1 MSCDEVIVR
10 RNDCDEVNATKCRAT
25 ICTVT
30 LRSSSNRTSRN
41 ALAIFWIKIKTNLS
55 FRQIGSLFNISGNS
69 DTRRLRVAD
78 AFDSVRELF
87 IKYFVS
93 KHLGIGHITIDDAK
107 IHNTAYSKEFF
118 GNEPTLIWD
127 GTYFFIGKSS
137 SHSVNRSTY
146 GGQKKRHYVK
156 FMSIVHPDDYV
167 SDVIGPFQGTL
178 NDASIAEEI
187 LATNNALATWLG
199 SNGHIIVDRGF
210 RDVIETFQDLGYET
224 HMPSFLKKGEKQH
237 STIDMNNSRMCTE
250 IRWSVEAFHGRLK
263 KWRIFQDKIHNSLI
277 PKLKDIVRIVSAT
290 LNRYR
295 AGVFID
301 PNSSYHQ
308 KLAQVMRTRLM
319 HRNVLQQRVEMGTIS
334 TRSRWKKTIED
345 VDFDFSELSFDDLCF
360 LFLGTYK
367 IKLARTYVEEHLD
380 QEGDYTV
387 ELDANTDNILRCTIQ
402 SRHSSAVKYKSWI
415 QYSLS
420 GDPIIAWYCT
430 CPGGA
435 VTIGA
440 CAHIV
445 SIVWYLSYARHHH
458 FEPSKGRRRIQQAIM
473 ERIVV
478 GEDDDMND
486 KDQEE
491 VDDD

>member
-1 MSCDEVIVR
+1 MPSVKCAVCDSWGSTADCKSLSSPTYAWFHNHLQAKGKIFNLDELFYCKRCTNTLYTIKKGLITVLTSFTSERSSSDSMDVEQDDDRLTLDNIWSTGSGHKLCVLCR
-10 RNDCDEVNATKCRAT
+10 SQFPTLLSPQQLRDLMNDIFSFFDELRSSPRLDFDDSSLTNEDYEAWTGWSEEQFNDMFKEISVY
-25 ICTVT
+25 
-30 LRSSSNRTSRN
+30 LRSSSNRTSLN

-69 DTRRLRVAD
+69 DTRRLRAAD

-118 GNEPTLIWD
+118 GNESTLIWD

-187 LATNNALATWLG
+187 LATNNALATWL
-199 SNGHIIVDRGF
+199 
-210 RDVIETFQDLGYET
+210 
-224 HMPSFLKKGEKQH
+224 
-237 STIDMNNSRMCTE
+237 
-250 IRWSVEAFHGRLK
+250 EA
-263 KWRIFQDKIHNSLI
+263 
-277 PKLKDIVRIVSAT
+277 T
-290 LNRYR
+290 
-295 AGVFID
+295 
-301 PNSSYHQ
+301 
-308 KLAQVMRTRLM
+308 
-319 HRNVLQQRVEMGTIS
+319 
-334 TRSRWKKTIED
+334 
-345 VDFDFSELSFDDLCF
+345 
-360 LFLGTYK
+360 

-402 SRHSSAVKYKSWI
+402 SRHSNAVKYKSWI

-478 GEDDDMND
+478 GEDDDMDD

-491 VDDD
+491 EDDDWH

>member
-1 MSCDEVIVR
+1 
-10 RNDCDEVNATKCRAT
+10 
-25 ICTVT
+25 
-30 LRSSSNRTSRN
+30 
-41 ALAIFWIKIKTNLS
+41 
-55 FRQIGSLFNISGNS
+55 
-69 DTRRLRVAD
+69 
-78 AFDSVRELF
+78 
-87 IKYFVS
+87 
-93 KHLGIGHITIDDAK
+93 
-107 IHNTAYSKEFF
+107 
-118 GNEPTLIWD
+118 
-127 GTYFFIGKSS
+127 
-137 SHSVNRSTY
+137 
-146 GGQKKRHYVK
+146 
-156 FMSIVHPDDYV
+156 
-167 SDVIGPFQGTL
+167 
-178 NDASIAEEI
+178 
-187 LATNNALATWLG
+187 
-199 SNGHIIVDRGF
+199 
-210 RDVIETFQDLGYET
+210 
-224 HMPSFLKKGEKQH
+224 
-237 STIDMNNSRMCTE
+237 
-250 IRWSVEAFHGRLK
+250 
-263 KWRIFQDKIHNSLI
+263 
-277 PKLKDIVRIVSAT
+277 DIVRIVSAT
-290 LNRYR
+290 LNGYR

-345 VDFDFSELSFDDLCF
+345 VDFDFPELSFDDLCF

-402 SRHSSAVKYKSWI
+402 SRHSNAVKYKSWI

-478 GEDDDMND
+478 GEDDDMDD

-491 VDDD
+491 EDDDWH

>member
-1 MSCDEVIVR
+1 MNDIFSFFDELR
-10 RNDCDEVNATKCRAT
+10 SSPRLDFDDSSLTNEDYEAWTGWSEEQFNDMFKEISVY
-25 ICTVT
+25 
-30 LRSSSNRTSRN
+30 LRSSSNRTSLN

-69 DTRRLRVAD
+69 DTRRLRAAD

-118 GNEPTLIWD
+118 GNESTLIWD

-137 SHSVNRSTY
+137 SHSVNRSAY

-237 STIDMNNSRMCTE
+237 STIDMNNSRMCTK

-263 KWRIFQDKIHNSLI
+263 KWRIFQDKIHNLLI
-277 PKLKDIVRIVSAT
+277 PKL
-290 LNRYR
+290 
-295 AGVFID
+295 
-301 PNSSYHQ
+301 
-308 KLAQVMRTRLM
+308 
-319 HRNVLQQRVEMGTIS
+319 
-334 TRSRWKKTIED
+334 
-345 VDFDFSELSFDDLCF
+345 
-360 LFLGTYK
+360 K

-387 ELDANTDNILRCTIQ
+387 ELDANTDNILRCPIQ
-402 SRHSSAVKYKSWI
+402 SRHSNAVKYKSWI

-478 GEDDDMND
+478 GEDDDMDD

-491 VDDD
+491 EDDDWH

>member
-1 MSCDEVIVR
+1 
-10 RNDCDEVNATKCRAT
+10 
-25 ICTVT
+25 
-30 LRSSSNRTSRN
+30 
-41 ALAIFWIKIKTNLS
+41 
-55 FRQIGSLFNISGNS
+55 
-69 DTRRLRVAD
+69 
-78 AFDSVRELF
+78 
-87 IKYFVS
+87 
-93 KHLGIGHITIDDAK
+93 
-107 IHNTAYSKEFF
+107 
-118 GNEPTLIWD
+118 
-127 GTYFFIGKSS
+127 
-137 SHSVNRSTY
+137 
-146 GGQKKRHYVK
+146 
-156 FMSIVHPDDYV
+156 
-167 SDVIGPFQGTL
+167 
-178 NDASIAEEI
+178 
-187 LATNNALATWLG
+187 
-199 SNGHIIVDRGF
+199 
-210 RDVIETFQDLGYET
+210 
-224 HMPSFLKKGEKQH
+224 
-237 STIDMNNSRMCTE
+237 
-250 IRWSVEAFHGRLK
+250 
-263 KWRIFQDKIHNSLI
+263 
-277 PKLKDIVRIVSAT
+277 
-290 LNRYR
+290 
-295 AGVFID
+295 
-301 PNSSYHQ
+301 
-308 KLAQVMRTRLM
+308 M

-345 VDFDFSELSFDDLCF
+345 VDFDFPELSFDDLCF

-402 SRHSSAVKYKSWI
+402 SRHSNAVKYKSWI

-478 GEDDDMND
+478 GEDDDMDD

-491 VDDD
+491 EDDDWH